1 MKTLRLDHMASGR
14 WQKTVSYKD
23 CGPFRFDLESYN
35 EFYNFTQG
43 EYLPEV
49 YSCVY
54 TDEDTLELEYEHIH
68 SEIKFP
74 PIVIDEKGSRFI
86 NKTIKKIALVIVPD
100 FFRFSN
106 QNSETQHFFD
116 SDVYFHTDLK
126 MDNFVITPEGNPY
139 LIDIDSMGWMP
150 SHLLADLEIEY
161 EV

>member
-86 NKTIKKIALVIVPD
+86 NKTIKKIAWLLSLTFSDLVTRIQRPSI
-100 FFRFSN
+100 FLTAMFIF
-106 QNSETQHFFD
+106 TQ
-116 SDVYFHTDLK
+116 TLRW
-126 MDNFVITPEGNPY
+126 II
-139 LIDIDSMGWMP
+139 L
-150 SHLLADLEIEY
+150 
-161 EV
+161 